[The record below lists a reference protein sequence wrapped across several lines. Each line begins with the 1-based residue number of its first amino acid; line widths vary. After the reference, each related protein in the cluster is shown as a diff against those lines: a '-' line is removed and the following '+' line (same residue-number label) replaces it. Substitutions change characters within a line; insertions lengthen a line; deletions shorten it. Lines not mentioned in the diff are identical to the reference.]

1 MFIYC
6 DMQRVIRSMKKSDI
20 RAQFFKYILF
30 NIISSLGI
38 SVYILIDTF
47 FIERGMG
54 TEGIASLNLCLP
66 VFNFMN
72 GFGLMLG
79 LGGGGKFSMLYCR
92 VERKE
97 TDRVFVNSFSAA
109 LAVSAFFLSI
119 GLFFSRPF
127 TSFLGADS
135 SIFEMSH
142 SYLKTV
148 LLFSPAFILNNL
160 FACFIRNDSA
170 PGLAMAG
177 VLGGSCANIILDYVF
192 IFRLGMGMQGAA
204 LATCLSPIISMLIMS
219 THFISGWSAFQMRV
233 MRPSFTAIREIAGLG
248 LHALVTE
255 ASGGIVVMIFNAI
268 IYRMLG
274 NAGIAAYGVITNFAI
289 VFLAVY
295 AGLSG
300 GVQPLMCSFHGKKD
314 SEALRYLLR
323 LSVTTA
329 IVMGGIF
336 YTLLWYH
343 TTGLVGIFNSS
354 GNAGMQEIAEHG
366 LRLYFIF
373 LPFAGINAVMAV
385 FFTSN
390 EMPAPSH
397 LISLLRGAVLVIPI
411 ALICFRLRSVSGIWM
426 TVPIAEM
433 LTVLTAVMIY
443 ARTVKPV
450 DLYAL
455 PKKRIR
461 RRAVRYY

>member
-1 MFIYC
+1 
-6 DMQRVIRSMKKSDI
+6 MKKSDI
-20 RAQFFKYILF
+20 RAQFFKYVLL
-30 NIISSLGI
+30 NIIGSLGV

-54 TEGIASLNLCLP
+54 TDGIASLNLCLP

-97 TDRVFVNSFSAA
+97 TDTIFVNAFLTALGISAC
-109 LAVSAFFLSI
+109 FLSI

-127 TSFLGADS
+127 TAFLGADS

-142 SYLKTV
+142 SYLRTI
-148 LLFSPAFILNNL
+148 LLFSPAFILNQL
-160 FACFIRNDSA
+160 FICFLRNDAA

-204 LATCLSPIISMLIMS
+204 LATCLAPIISMLIMS
-219 THFISGWSAFQMRV
+219 VHFISGWAAFRMHII
-233 MRPSFTAIREIAGLG
+233 RPSLSAIREIAGLG

-255 ASGGIVVMIFNAI
+255 ASGGIVVMVFNAI

-274 NAGIAAYGVITNFAI
+274 NAGIAAYGVITNLGI
-289 VFLAVY
+289 VFLAVF

-300 GVQPLMCSFHGKKD
+300 GVQPLMCRIHGKKD
-314 SEALRYLLR
+314 SEAMRYLLR

-329 IVMGGIF
+329 IVLAGISYAALWR
-336 YTLLWYH
+336 YTG
-343 TTGLVGIFNSS
+343 GLVGVFNSS
-354 GNAGMQEIAEHG
+354 GHAGMQAIAEHG
-366 LRLYFIF
+366 LRLYFLF
-373 LPFAGINAVMAV
+373 LPFAGINSVLAV

-390 EMPAPSH
+390 ELPFPSQ
-397 LISLLRGAVLVIPI
+397 LISLLRGAVLVVPI
-411 ALICFRLRSVSGIWM
+411 ALICFRMHSVNGIWM

-433 LTVLTAVMIY
+433 LTVLTGIILY
-443 ARTVKPV
+443 ARLTRTADV
-450 DLYAL
+450 LAYSSL
-455 PKKRIR
+455 PKKRFR